1 MVKSPN
7 MDHQI
12 DSLKKS
18 LSDVRGEILGHELY
32 RSPISTDRL
41 HIFMECHV
49 FAVWDFMSLVKTL
62 QTKLTSVTIPW
73 VPKADTDAARFIN
86 EIVLAEESDE
96 HPGGGYVS
104 HFELYRQAMKQAG
117 ADTKLID
124 ALIERIENGQPLDA
138 ALKRLDAPPFIEDFL
153 KTTFSFIEKGSIHE
167 IAAVFT
173 FGREELIPNMFQEIV
188 KRIDRENKGRFE
200 LFERY
205 LERHIQ
211 LDEFSHAPLALRL
224 VSELCGE
231 DDCKW
236 QEAREAALQALAQR
250 KALWDGILKNFLTL
264 RQISNSI
271 VS

>member
-1 MVKSPN
+1 MIEFPS

-12 DSLKKS
+12 ELLKKS
-18 LSDVRGEILGHELY
+18 LSPIRQEILGHELY
-32 RSPISTDRL
+32 RSLTSAGRL
-41 HIFMECHV
+41 QTFMEYHV

-62 QTKLTSVTIPW
+62 QAKLTSVTIPW
-73 VPKADTDAARFIN
+73 VPKADRDATRLIN

-138 ALKRLDAPPFIEDFL
+138 ALKRLDAPPFIEDFI
-153 KTTFSFIEKGSIHE
+153 KTTFSFIKKSSIHE

-173 FGREELIPNMFQEIV
+173 FGREDLIPSMFQKIV
-188 KRIDRENKGRFE
+188 KKIDREYKGCFE
-200 LFERY
+200 LFEKY

-211 LDEFSHAPLALRL
+211 LDEFSHTPLALRL
-224 VSELCGE
+224 VSELCGNDE
-231 DDCKW
+231 RKW
-236 QEAREAALQALAQR
+236 QESREAAFRALAQR
-250 KALWDGILKNFLTL
+250 KALWDGIFSATSLPN
-264 RQISNSI
+264 ISN
-271 VS
+271 